1 MNETS
6 YNQIKAEGLMGER
19 MNEPKYNYKS
29 LEAYKEAR
37 ALVLM
42 VYRLLKK
49 FPKEE
54 TYALCDQLRRA
65 VISVPSNLA
74 EGSGRYSTKEQLHF
88 LEIAYG
94 SLLEVECQM
103 DIAHDLEYISTDD
116 LNEANLQIMRVAALL
131 AGMRNKRVKG

>member
-1 MNETS
+1 MET
-6 YNQIKAEGLMGER
+6 
-19 MNEPKYNYKS
+19 KYDYKN
-29 LEAYKEAR
+29 LEAYKEAK

-103 DIAHDLEYISTDD
+103 DIAHDLEYISAEE
-116 LNEANLQIMRVAALL
+116 LKEGNEQIKRVAALL
-131 AGMRNKRVKG
+131 AGLRNKRVKG